1 MGYDEQDCRN
11 VAAVGELN
19 VTYPRNIHGRIFETE
34 IEYNDAV
41 ADFINKFLI
50 VFWNDVTFALE
61 LINSSILKLNL
72 DVVKHNR
79 ELISVNELM
88 QVSSKKRMELVQVL
102 QRS

>member
-41 ADFINKFLI
+41 ADFINGL
-50 VFWNDVTFALE
+50 
-61 LINSSILKLNL
+61 
-72 DVVKHNR
+72 
-79 ELISVNELM
+79 
-88 QVSSKKRMELVQVL
+88 
-102 QRS
+102 

>member
-1 MGYDEQDCRN
+1 MISIKLIPE
-11 VAAVGELN
+11 
-19 VTYPRNIHGRIFETE
+19 
-34 IEYNDAV
+34 
-41 ADFINKFLI
+41 FINKFLI

>member
-1 MGYDEQDCRN
+1 MISIKLIPE
-11 VAAVGELN
+11 
-19 VTYPRNIHGRIFETE
+19 
-34 IEYNDAV
+34 
-41 ADFINKFLI
+41 FINKFLI

-72 DVVKHNR
+72 DVVKHDR